1 MSKICSSCGAESPDE
16 AKFCRKCGK
25 QSFSNETIESA
36 LKINEDDFYEQ
47 AWSEVEENKQIKSI
61 WAKAF
66 TQSEG
71 NSEKTKAVY
80 IKLRVD
86 SLKKEAEEKI
96 HLAQK
101 EFKKQSVQKES
112 DNDKAQNKLQ
122 NFLKSNAVYISR
134 KISDFEYIVSHQ
146 NTPIDSTIKYINEE
160 WRII

>member
-1 MSKICSSCGAESPDE
+1 MVRQVLVRLNFVESVENKASTLLVVKIVSISM
-16 AKFCRKCGK
+16 KMTF
-25 QSFSNETIESA
+25 N
-36 LKINEDDFYEQ
+36 EQ

-71 NSEKTKAVY
+71 NSEKTKAIY
-80 IKLRVD
+80 MKLRVD

-101 EFKKQSVQKES
+101 EFKQQASQQES
-112 DNDKAQNKLQ
+112 TNDKVQRKLQ
-122 NFLKSNAVYISR
+122 NFLKSNAVYISK
-134 KISDFEYIVSHQ
+134 KISDFEYMVSHQ

-160 WRII
+160 WRIV

>member
-1 MSKICSSCGAESPDE
+1 MRQVLVRLNFVESVENKASTLLVVKIVSISM
-16 AKFCRKCGK
+16 KMTF
-25 QSFSNETIESA
+25 N
-36 LKINEDDFYEQ
+36 EQ

-71 NSEKTKAVY
+71 NSEKTKAIY
-80 IKLRVD
+80 MKLRVD

-101 EFKKQSVQKES
+101 EFKQQASQQES
-112 DNDKAQNKLQ
+112 TNDKVQRKLQ
-122 NFLKSNAVYISR
+122 NFLKSNAVYISK
-134 KISDFEYIVSHQ
+134 KISDFEYMVSHQ

-160 WRII
+160 WRIV

>member
-1 MSKICSSCGAESPDE
+1 MNKQCNACGATSPSE

-25 QSFSNETIESA
+25 QDFNYVDDFASIE
-36 LKINEDDFYEQ
+36 INEDDFYEQ

>member
-1 MSKICSSCGAESPDE
+1 MNKQCNACGATSPSE

-25 QSFSNETIESA
+25 QSFNTSGSENSFN
-36 LKINEDDFYEQ
+36 INEDDFYEQ

-71 NSEKTKAVY
+71 NSEKTKAIY
-80 IKLRVD
+80 MKLRVD

-101 EFKKQSVQKES
+101 EFKQQASQQES
-112 DNDKAQNKLQ
+112 TNDKVQRKLQ
-122 NFLKSNAVYISR
+122 NFLKSNAVYISK
-134 KISDFEYIVSHQ
+134 KISDFEYMVSHQ

-160 WRII
+160 WRIV

>member
-1 MSKICSSCGAESPDE
+1 MSKTCNICGAESPDE

-25 QSFSNETIESA
+25 QSFNSSGIENSFN
-36 LKINEDDFYEQ
+36 INEDDFYEQ

-71 NSEKTKAVY
+71 NSEKTKAIY
-80 IKLRVD
+80 MKLRVD

-101 EFKKQSVQKES
+101 KFKQEATRKEAY
-112 DNDKAQNKLQ
+112 DNKVNNKLQ
-122 NFLKSNAVYISR
+122 SFLQRKALRISK

-146 NTPIDSTIKYINEE
+146 NSPIDSTIKYINEE
-160 WRII
+160 WRIV